1 MLALS
6 RIKRSASNLRQPYRM
21 ALLHE
26 DVTSRIIKVFYD
38 VYNELGHGF
47 LERVCQ
53 TAMVM
58 ALREAGLSVEEKV
71 PLAVWFRGVCIGEF
85 EPDIIVNGVVLG
97 EIKSGSAL
105 HPWHDAQVLNYLRAS
120 SVEVGML
127 LNFGPKPEHR
137 RRILTNDRK
146 GRRET
151 LNAPDPCDSLD
162 PLPNET

>member
-1 MLALS
+1 MPLH
-6 RIKRSASNLRQPYRM
+6 
-21 ALLHE
+21 HE
-26 DVTSRIIKVFYD
+26 DVTSRIISVYYD

-47 LERVCQ
+47 LESICQ

-58 ALREAGLSVEEKV
+58 ALTDSGLSVAEKV
-71 PLAVWFRGVCIGEF
+71 PLAVSFRGVCIGEF
-85 EPDIIVNGVVLG
+85 EPDMIVNGVVLV

-137 RRILTNDRK
+137 WRILTNDRK
-146 GRRET
+146 RAEK
-151 LNAPDPCDSLD
+151 APRP
-162 PLPNET
+162 